1 LFDNDNEEGRSVD
14 AIRKLYVA
22 ADRLARG
29 QTMTEYIMIV
39 STIAI
44 VVFAG
49 YTTLGTTL
57 SAMLNSVDNLL

>member
-1 LFDNDNEEGRSVD
+1 VNT
-14 AIRKLYVA
+14 IRNLYVA

-29 QTMTEYIMIV
+29 QTMTEYVMIL

-44 VVFAG
+44 LVFAG

-57 SAMLNSVDNLL
+57 SAMLASVDNLL